1 MPYAYFLC
9 IHMFIFTFGNDMGC
23 FCILYSEVLWDRSL
37 FLSQFPPR
45 GWICASLNQLR
56 LEHEQFLGLNDSLRM
71 SSSLMSKETFLGL
84 RCVMAV
90 VKFGYVAPPPFSAT
104 TTSADPFPLSD
115 MNKPLTAGQIT
126 DHWALTTIYPP
137 PSSSPSFPSNCPS
150 SLTHTAHPLVSFVP
164 DMFVFAYL
172 FIYIWLNW
180 IRLFPCLLTPFS
192 LSYSVFFVVVAAAVK
207 AYINQLC
214 KQTS

>member
-23 FCILYSEVLWDRSL
+23 FCILYSEVLWDRRL

-84 RCVMAV
+84 RCVMAA

-150 SLTHTAHPLVSFVP
+150 SLTHTAHPWRPSSRICSFLLI
-164 DMFVFAYL
+164 YL
-172 FIYIWLNW
+172 FLAKLN
-180 IRLFPCLLTPFS
+180 
-192 LSYSVFFVVVAAAVK
+192 
-207 AYINQLC
+207 
-214 KQTS
+214 

>member
-1 MPYAYFLC
+1 MPYAYFQC
-9 IHMFIFTFGNDMGC
+9 IHMFIFAFGNDMGC

-71 SSSLMSKETFLGL
+71 SSSLMSKEAFLGL

-90 VKFGYVAPPPFSAT
+90 VKFGYEAPPPFSATTT

-115 MNKPLTAGQIT
+115 TNKPLTAGQIT
-126 DHWALTTIYPP
+126 DHWALTTVYPP
-137 PSSSPSFPSNCPS
+137 RSSSPSFPSNCPS
-150 SLTHTAHPLVSFVP
+150 SLAHTASSRICSFL
-164 DMFVFAYL
+164 FIYL
-172 FIYIWLNW
+172 FIYCWLNW

-207 AYINQLC
+207 GYINQLC